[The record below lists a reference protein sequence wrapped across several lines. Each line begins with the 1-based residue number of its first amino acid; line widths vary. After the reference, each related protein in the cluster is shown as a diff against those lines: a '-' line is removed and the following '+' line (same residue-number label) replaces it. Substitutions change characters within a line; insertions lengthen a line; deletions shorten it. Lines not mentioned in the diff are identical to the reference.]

1 MRTMKLPL
9 PSTSLAMRMFPRAMA
24 CIRSTLCPRLLNT
37 FIRRTFPEPLSI
49 NQLAFSWCS
58 RFPVSVLQNMLVLA
72 LKYKGVP
79 INRFFVDLKVS
90 LDKIVNKLLKNSL
103 FLWFG
108 VPKKTW
114 FGVDL

>member
-1 MRTMKLPL
+1 
-9 PSTSLAMRMFPRAMA
+9 
-24 CIRSTLCPRLLNT
+24 
-37 FIRRTFPEPLSI
+37 
-49 NQLAFSWCS
+49 
-58 RFPVSVLQNMLVLA
+58 MLVLA

-108 VPKKTW
+108 VPIKTW